1 MFVFVEIACPIR
13 RFEEGSTPSLHYGP
27 PERMGFTPHPSHPC
41 TIVHVRSSRITNNQ
55 SVSAAQHLQLER
67 VMSWLNALI
76 CGWCR
81 GRRARRELNVYRQ
94 HTLICVA
101 CTHTDKVS
109 KDDYIPLN
117 KKG

>member
-1 MFVFVEIACPIR
+1 
-13 RFEEGSTPSLHYGP
+13 
-27 PERMGFTPHPSHPC
+27 
-41 TIVHVRSSRITNNQ
+41 
-55 SVSAAQHLQLER
+55 
-67 VMSWLNALI
+67 MSWLNALI

-101 CTHTDKVS
+101 CTHTYKVS